1 MTLELLCYCPERW
14 TMGAQGT
21 DVVAF
26 VRLIAFAGRHLNFFC
41 RHCAIWI
48 TFLPC
53 CRFFSISR
61 NSKLF
66 DPATRRLTA
75 KCLSHLQLA
84 SSLHWSYASR
94 PKAPPP
100 RSEYWVVDASF
111 LSMGYGNPA
120 HAHERDLVVA
130 CYVSDPRLQTRISSS
145 MTNIAHNKRRQSTK
159 QHHIWAMPCR
169 SPTLCHAICNVALAP
184 SFTSTYALC
193 LRLDKPHHS
202 GIEHTFLEVYPLHA
216 CR

>member
-1 MTLELLCYCPERW
+1 MGLGPRSFTSSTEGEEGREWDLDFWRGSHDTGITVLLPGTMGEI
-14 TMGAQGT
+14 MGAQGT

-48 TFLPC
+48 TFSPC

-61 NSKLF
+61 NLELF

-84 SSLHWSYASR
+84 SSPHWSYASR

-100 RSEYWVVDASF
+100 RSEYLVVDASF

-145 MTNIAHNKRRQSTK
+145 MTNIAHNKR
-159 QHHIWAMPCR
+159 
-169 SPTLCHAICNVALAP
+169 
-184 SFTSTYALC
+184 
-193 LRLDKPHHS
+193 
-202 GIEHTFLEVYPLHA
+202 
-216 CR
+216 